1 LNRKVL
7 SLDLK
12 TDRKSLIRTVCG
24 SEFHTDGADNRRAR
38 LEKSVLMNRRF
49 LIARRFAI
57 QHRRQT
63 ILGLEPVLGA
73 ARPRAR
79 ELKILVARGIM
90 TENNTAI
97 T

>member
-1 LNRKVL
+1 MRPLC
-7 SLDLK
+7 D
-12 TDRKSLIRTVCG
+12 
-24 SEFHTDGADNRRAR
+24 SEFQPDGAEDWKAR

>member
-1 LNRKVL
+1 M
-7 SLDLK
+7 
-12 TDRKSLIRTVCG
+12 RTVCG
-24 SEFHTDGADNRRAR
+24 SEFHTDGADDNRRAR

-49 LIARRFAI
+49 LIDRRFAI

-73 ARPRAR
+73 AGPRAR